1 MSKLFSV
8 SDAAAAS
15 FILVVLF
22 RLMILI
28 PRLLK
33 ELKGNMTLGHES
45 GVTHTNS
52 GPLISIII
60 AAKDESENIE
70 GAAAS
75 ILASSYDNIELI
87 LIDDRSQDNTFDLMS
102 GISRADSRVKVIRVT
117 NLPEGWTGKTNAL
130 NHGVQLASGEVYLF
144 SDADAFFSR
153 NLIQEAFTAFMRE
166 KLDLLSLLPSF
177 VDSGFLE
184 KAIYPHM
191 ALGISYFMPLS
202 EVNDPKKKD
211 SGLAS
216 GCFIMIGSD
225 AYARLGGW
233 ERFKSEI
240 TEDIAMSKAAK
251 GSEMR
256 VNVMLAGNSLRTTPF
271 ASLRAMT
278 SFWVRTFYGGLNKSA
293 TKTLTLL
300 VNYSS
305 LTIVFALFVYYA
317 YVFVIGPV
325 DAVHVCLLLA
335 YGLTLFGVIGSSSI
349 FLKKY
354 NGEPIYGVY
363 SPLGIMVGMWIALDL
378 LTNLLSGK
386 GVSWRGATYR

>member
-8 SDAAAAS
+8 SDAVAAS
-15 FILVVLF
+15 FILIVLF
-22 RLMILI
+22 RLLILI
-28 PRLLK
+28 PRLLR
-33 ELKGNMTLGHES
+33 ELKGNMTLLVEPGDPHPD
-45 GVTHTNS
+45 S

-70 GAAAS
+70 EAAAS
-75 ILASSYDNIELI
+75 ILASSHDNIELI
-87 LIDDRSQDNTFDLMS
+87 LIDDRSQDNTFELMS
-102 GISRADSRVKVIRVT
+102 RISRSDHRVKVIRIT
-117 NLPEGWTGKTNAL
+117 HLPEGWTGKTNAL
-130 NHGVQLASGEVYLF
+130 NQGVQSAKGEIFLF
-144 SDADAFFSR
+144 SDADAFFSE
-153 NLIQEAFTAFMRE
+153 NLIQDAFTTFMRE

-177 VDSGFLE
+177 ADSGFLE

-202 EVNDPKKKD
+202 EVNDPRMKD

-216 GCFIMIGSD
+216 GCFIMIRSD

-240 TEDIAMSKAAK
+240 TEDIAISKAAK

-256 VNVMLAGNSLRTTPF
+256 VTVMLAGNRLRTTPF
-271 ASLRAMT
+271 ASLTAMT
-278 SFWVRTFYGGLNKSA
+278 RFWVRTFYGGLNKSA

-300 VNYSS
+300 INYSS

-317 YVFVIGPV
+317 SVFVIGPG
-325 DAVHVCLLLA
+325 DAIHGYLLLA
-335 YGLTLFGVIGSSSI
+335 YGVTLFGVIGSSSI

-363 SPLGIMVGMWIALDL
+363 SPLGIIVGMWIALDL
-378 LTNLLSGK
+378 LTNLLSGR
-386 GVSWRGATYR
+386 GVTWRGATYR

>member
-1 MSKLFSV
+1 
-8 SDAAAAS
+8 
-15 FILVVLF
+15 
-22 RLMILI
+22 
-28 PRLLK
+28 
-33 ELKGNMTLGHES
+33 MTLGHES
-45 GVTHTNS
+45 GVTQTNS

-70 GAAAS
+70 EAAAS

-87 LIDDRSQDNTFDLMS
+87 LIDDRSQDNTFELMS
-102 GISRADSRVKVIRVT
+102 GISRADSRVKVIRIT

-130 NHGVQLASGEVYLF
+130 NHGVQLARGEVYLF

-153 NLIQEAFTAFMRE
+153 NLIQDAFTTFMRE

-233 ERFKSEI
+233 ESFKSEI

-256 VNVMLAGNSLRTTPF
+256 VNVMLAGNNLRTTPF

-300 VNYSS
+300 INYSS
-305 LTIVFALFVYYA
+305 LTTVFALFVYYA
-317 YVFVIGPV
+317 AVFVIGPA
-325 DAVHVCLLLA
+325 DAVHVYLLLA